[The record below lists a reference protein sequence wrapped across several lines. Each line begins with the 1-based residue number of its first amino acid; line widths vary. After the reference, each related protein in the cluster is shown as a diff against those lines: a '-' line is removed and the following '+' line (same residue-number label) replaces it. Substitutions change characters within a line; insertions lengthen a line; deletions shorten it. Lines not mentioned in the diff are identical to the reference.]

1 GLGRRPA
8 SAGLPTGARG
18 RSRVGD
24 GNLRRGSLRGRRL
37 ALVRRP
43 VLSPDRKAAAEAGV
57 GDRDPVQGGPA
68 PPLPR
73 LVDRPRPEPARD
85 PNPAGRGDHAAVRG
99 QAARS
104 RDRRSVGDDG
114 LHVRLGVHRGLTRRV
129 RDVDPG
135 CAPGRRIAVYAR
147 RRGRRCL
154 GAGHADHRDLGG
166 RGGAGLPELR
176 GRNVGARGGGRPAR
190 PRWPKVEANLSAGP
204 VTPAAPPRP
213 GEPILR
219 WRSRAH
225 SIEEVEGELARIWAQ
240 TNFQVDMN
248 GDRVNDERHVAART
262 SVMNLVV
269 IARRPE
275 VGERTAAI
283 IQMLTGRHPSRTT
296 IVQPADPDGPSWLDA
311 LIVAHCV
318 MPRADAPETCAETI
332 HLTCGGEAGRHL
344 DAIIAPLLIHDL
356 PVTIWWPEDPPFG
369 TPPANDLLATADR
382 LVVDGSGWRGTG
394 LTQLVKMAAAADRF
408 PIAISDFAL
417 LRQSR
422 WREAIAAI
430 FDIPDFLPY
439 LRHIRRI
446 AVTYGVRDD
455 FGAETTNIVKPLY
468 HAAWIGSRLGMQVT
482 KPLGAMHVGG
492 PRRPTGRQSALANPS
507 AGLG

>member
-1 GLGRRPA
+1 M
-8 SAGLPTGARG
+8 
-18 RSRVGD
+18 
-24 GNLRRGSLRGRRL
+24 
-37 ALVRRP
+37 
-43 VLSPDRKAAAEAGV
+43 
-57 GDRDPVQGGPA
+57 
-68 PPLPR
+68 
-73 LVDRPRPEPARD
+73 
-85 PNPAGRGDHAAVRG
+85 
-99 QAARS
+99 
-104 RDRRSVGDDG
+104 
-114 LHVRLGVHRGLTRRV
+114 
-129 RDVDPG
+129 
-135 CAPGRRIAVYAR
+135 
-147 RRGRRCL
+147 
-154 GAGHADHRDLGG
+154 
-166 RGGAGLPELR
+166 
-176 GRNVGARGGGRPAR
+176 
-190 PRWPKVEANLSAGP
+190 EANLSAGP

-248 GDRVNDERHVAART
+248 GDQVNDERHVAART

-446 AVTYGVRDD
+446 AVTYGVRDE

-482 KPLGAMHVGG
+482 KPLAAMHVGG

-507 AGLG
+507 AGLGASLRMDRTDVSVVIRPVVSEMPAGTTLRVELLADWRGSELRADVTAEQEAVHVRVWQDGVHALERGFNAPRRTDIDLLAEAIEAGGRDPVAVGTLALAAELVGEAAGVGAAA